1 VIERRNFLLG
11 MAMGVVAVP
20 LAVQGQPSAK
30 IARVGIL
37 TVRRP
42 GVPSPLNEALMEG
55 LRAHGY
61 VEGEN
66 LLIEYPDAH
75 GREDRLPELAA
86 QLVRKQVDL
95 ILVIGPAP
103 LPAAHNATRSIPL
116 VMVASSSDPVAE
128 GVALSFARP
137 GGNVTGLTYAEPD
150 RFKKQL
156 EMLKSAAEHVARVAV
171 LWDFDLK
178 TFHRDWEGPLA
189 AAGRALG
196 LTVQEPIRVRAEDEL
211 PAAFTTM
218 KRRAA
223 DAFLVASSG
232 ILFPSRRLVSEL
244 ARKHSL
250 PAIAAFKEFPQAG
263 LLMSYGPDLPDINR
277 RAADYVD
284 KIIKG
289 AKPGDLPIELPNKF
303 ELVINLKTAK
313 QLDLTI
319 PQSLLLRAD
328 EVIQ

>member
-1 VIERRNFLLG
+1 
-11 MAMGVVAVP
+11 
-20 LAVQGQPSAK
+20 
-30 IARVGIL
+30 
-37 TVRRP
+37 
-42 GVPSPLNEALMEG
+42 MEG
-55 LRAHGY
+55 LRAQGY
-61 VEGEN
+61 VDGQN
-66 LLIEYPDAH
+66 LVIEYPDAD

-86 QLVRKQVDL
+86 QLVRKKVDV

-103 LPAAHNATRSIPL
+103 LPAARNATRSIPL

-128 GVALSFARP
+128 GVAVSLARP

-156 EMLKSAAEHVARVAV
+156 EMLKSAAERVRRITV

-189 AAGRALG
+189 SAGRTLG
-196 LTVQEPIRVRAEDEL
+196 LTVQEPIRVGTEDEL

-218 KRRAA
+218 KRREA

-232 ILFPSRRLVSEL
+232 FLFPSRHRVSEL
-244 ARKHSL
+244 AREHSL

-277 RAADYVD
+277 RAAGYVD
-284 KIIKG
+284 KIMKG
-289 AKPGDLPIELPNKF
+289 AKPGDLAIELPNKF
-303 ELVINLKTAK
+303 ELAINLKTAK
-313 QLDLTI
+313 ALGLTV
-319 PQSLLLRAD
+319 PQGLLLRAD
-328 EVIQ
+328 ELIS

>member
-1 VIERRNFLLG
+1 LIDRRSFLSG
-11 MAMGVVAVP
+11 MAIGSVIVS
-20 LAVQGQPSAK
+20 LGVQGQPSAK
-30 IARVGIL
+30 VARVGIL
-37 TVRRP
+37 TLRP
-42 GVPSPLNEALMEG
+42 PGTPSPLNEALMEG
-55 LRAHGY
+55 LRAQGY
-61 VEGEN
+61 VEGQN
-66 LLIEYPDAH
+66 LVIEYPDAH

-95 ILVIGPAP
+95 ILVIGAAP
-103 LPAAHNATRSIPL
+103 LPAARNATRSIPL

-128 GVALSFARP
+128 GVARTLARP

-156 EMLKSAAEHVARVAV
+156 EMLKSAAERVTRVAV
-171 LWDFDLK
+171 LWDIDLE
-178 TFHRDWEGPLA
+178 TFHRDWEGPLST
-189 AAGRALG
+189 AGRALG
-196 LTVQEPIRVRAEDEL
+196 LTVQEPIRVRTEDEL

-223 DAFLVASSG
+223 DAFLVATAG
-232 ILFPSRRLVSEL
+232 VLFPSRRQVSEL
-244 ARKHSL
+244 AREHSL

-263 LLMSYGPDLPDINR
+263 LLMSYGPDLSDINR
-277 RAADYVD
+277 RAASYVD

-313 QLDLTI
+313 ALGLAM
-319 PQSLLLRAD
+319 PQGLLLRAD
-328 EVIQ
+328 ELIP